1 MSTTDRYKL
10 VPYNGNNL
18 PCDNC
23 PIEYICD
30 VYNQYVIYN
39 EIAGDNDL
47 LNKCL
52 EWAND
57 KKTHRIPQ
65 LIDDGENTSKDSDS

>member
-1 MSTTDRYKL
+1 MSVTDKYKL
-10 VPYNGNNL
+10 VPYAGNNY

-23 PIEYICD
+23 PIEHICD

-39 EIAGDNDL
+39 EILGDDDL

-52 EWAND
+52 ECVYD
-57 KKTHRIPQ
+57 EKTHMIPQ
-65 LIDDGENTSKDSDS
+65 LIDDGENTSENSDS